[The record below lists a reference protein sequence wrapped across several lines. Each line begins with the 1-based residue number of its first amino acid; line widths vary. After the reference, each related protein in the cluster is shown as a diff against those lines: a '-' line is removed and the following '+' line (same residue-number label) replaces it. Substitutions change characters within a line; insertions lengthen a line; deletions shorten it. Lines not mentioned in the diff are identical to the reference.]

1 MRYATITLFLI
12 LMGCQTAVVTDV
24 DTSESLDNKEAGQ
37 SDRQTMPSEV
47 KEFAAEPASK
57 NRLESTNQ
65 PIVAEAEND
74 VESDPNSRTIDTADP
89 AATATDNPV
98 LETPSEP
105 DTEESAIEP
114 AAASPHALAVLH
126 AEAEVKDAPASAVK
140 SLIAALIASGKGE
153 FIDEAE
159 TRLDKIDGTEG
170 YGQAWIRLQR
180 AGIAE
185 AIGDFTELE
194 EHTKEAWREA
204 LKLLPMETGRCFI
217 ADDVEA
223 NTARDSIS
231 FRPEDYVIVAFEL
244 RYFGVVSEEK
254 GYRYDIEVS
263 AKLLD
268 EDGKRVKGFIPP
280 KARYGP
286 GQKFGGYIDHPAER
300 WIWFE
305 YQLKQ
310 FLPRDLKA
318 GNYIVEVTIKD
329 LGGKGELG
337 DNVQRLDIRVR

>member
-1 MRYATITLFLI
+1 MRYAAITLFML
-12 LMGCQTAVVTDV
+12 LLGCQTAVVTDV
-24 DTSESLDNKEAGQ
+24 DTTENLDNKGAGQ
-37 SDRQTMPSEV
+37 SNRQTAPSEV
-47 KEFAAEPASK
+47 KEFTAEPPSENK
-57 NRLESTNQ
+57 PEPTNQ
-65 PIVAEAEND
+65 PTAVEAE
-74 VESDPNSRTIDTADP
+74 ENSAIGVPDTADTGD
-89 AATATDNPV
+89 TATEKPV
-98 LETPSEP
+98 LDSPSEP
-105 DTEESAIEP
+105 EIEESTAKP
-114 AAASPHALAVLH
+114 AANSPHALAVLR
-126 AEAEVKDAPASAVK
+126 AEADEKKAPTSAVK

-153 FIDEAE
+153 LIDEAE

-170 YGQAWIRLQR
+170 YGQAWVRLQR

-217 ADDVEA
+217 ADDVEL

-244 RYFGVVSEEK
+244 RYFGVVGEEK
-254 GYRYDIEVS
+254 GYKYDIEVS